1 MEFGQIQIIWTNS
14 DCSLTAGRTSVRP
27 VANHRFTPPS
37 EATGAGPV
45 GTQTAVGTQHAI
57 CPNYCIC
64 PNLMLKWYHFSTKVG
79 QRGKSRTK
87 SDCSPTADRTQVGLA
102 ANHRFIPRLT
112 RLVQV
117 PTAIV
122 QPFRHKSSVCPIF
135 FCPTLVLKWY

>member
-1 MEFGQIQIIWTNS
+1 MCSWSCTVGIMCGTRSITILSCTVRDTCAKYHSSMEFGQIQIIWTNS

-79 QRGKSRTK
+79 QRGKVGQRAIARQRLIGRWWDLRQTIGS
-87 SDCSPTADRTQVGLA
+87 SPV
-102 ANHRFIPRLT
+102 
-112 RLVQV
+112 
-117 PTAIV
+117 
-122 QPFRHKSSVCPIF
+122 
-135 FCPTLVLKWY
+135 